1 MVVVDVLLEEGEAVI
16 VAELK
21 ELLDCLADIVS
32 ENERSGEEEPR
43 EPLIVADAEFVE
55 DSVP

>member
-1 MVVVDVLLEEGEAVI
+1 MDVLLEEGEAVI